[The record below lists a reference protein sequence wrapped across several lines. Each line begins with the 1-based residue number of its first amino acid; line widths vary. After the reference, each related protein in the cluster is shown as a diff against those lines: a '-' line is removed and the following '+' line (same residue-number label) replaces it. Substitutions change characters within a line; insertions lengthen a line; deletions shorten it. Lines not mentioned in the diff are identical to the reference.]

1 MAAQKNGKAAVPA
14 KGAGVKGDPALKAL
28 EAAKA
33 KFAEAQKKLQ
43 EKRKEVSAA
52 TRLIATGDKKIATLE
67 KKIEE
72 TKDAPSKATEML
84 LKKAEEMEAKAAEM
98 EAKQEETLKDAGAIE
113 ERLKAKEEELA
124 KVKEASDKK
133 LEELGVP
140 KTSVRIAATGSAAG
154 RRQKNNF
161 QYRLKRKDWEMK
173 YNLKGRIE
181 SAEKYGL
188 TIVFNSED
196 YVLTGGTIDGEF
208 KHAYGEGALT
218 SLGTVIKDHGENVE
232 EK

>member
-1 MAAQKNGKAAVPA
+1 MAAQKNGKAA
-14 KGAGVKGDPALKAL
+14 GAGATKAKADPALKAL

-124 KVKEASDKK
+124 KVKEESDKK

-140 KTSVRIAATGSAAG
+140 KTSVRIAASGSAAG

-161 QYRLKRKDWEMK
+161 QYRLKSKGWEMK

-181 SAEKYGL
+181 SAARYGL
-188 TIVFNSED
+188 TVVFEQEEFIV
-196 YVLTGGTIDGEF
+196 TGGSVSGEY

-218 SLGTVIKDHGENVE
+218 SLGIVVKDHGENVE

>member
-1 MAAQKNGKAAVPA
+1 MATQKNGKAAPAA
-14 KGAGVKGDPALKAL
+14 KGAPVGDKAMKAL
-28 EAAKA
+28 EAAKK
-33 KFAEAQKKLQ
+33 KFAAAQAKLQ

-52 TRLIATGDKKIATLE
+52 TRLIATGDKKLATLE
-67 KKIEE
+67 KKIED
-72 TKDAPSKATEML
+72 TKDAPAKATEML
-84 LKKAEEMEAKAAEM
+84 LKKAEEMEKKAAEM
-98 EAKQEETLKDAGAIE
+98 EATQEKTLKDAGTIE
-113 ERLKAKEEELA
+113 ERLKKKEEELA
-124 KVKEASDKK
+124 KAKEESDKK

-140 KTSVRIAATGSAAG
+140 KTSVRVAATGSAAG

-188 TIVFNSED
+188 TVAFNPED
-196 YVLTGGTIDGEF
+196 YVVTGGTLDGEF

-218 SLGTVIKDHGENVE
+218 SLGIVVKDHGEGVE